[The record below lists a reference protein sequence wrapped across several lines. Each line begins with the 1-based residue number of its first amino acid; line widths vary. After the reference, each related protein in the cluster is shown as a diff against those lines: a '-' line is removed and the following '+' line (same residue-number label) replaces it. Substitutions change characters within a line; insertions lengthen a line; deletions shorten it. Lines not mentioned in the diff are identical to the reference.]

1 MKIRMEY
8 KLGGTAKL
16 LDLPKNLKIRG
27 DENMV
32 KVTNVSD
39 GILGFKDDDKQR
51 HILKPK
57 ESIECN
63 LKRSQDPRFVL
74 GEEKVEDKKKKVGGN

>member
-1 MKIRMEY
+1 MEY
-8 KLGGTAKL
+8 TLGGTAKVL
-16 LDLPKNLKIRG
+16 NLPKKLKIKG

-32 KVTNVSD
+32 IVTNVSD

-63 LKRSQDPRFVL
+63 LKRSQDPRLVL
-74 GEEKVEDKKKKVGGN
+74 EEKVEDKKKKGKEV